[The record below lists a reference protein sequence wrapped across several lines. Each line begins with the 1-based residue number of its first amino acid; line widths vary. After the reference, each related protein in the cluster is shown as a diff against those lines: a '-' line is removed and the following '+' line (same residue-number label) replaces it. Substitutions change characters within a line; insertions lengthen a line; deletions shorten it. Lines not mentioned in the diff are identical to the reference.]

1 MGKISK
7 IIIITLLIAICI
19 LSSSNVYALTDAQIE
34 DLKPGPID
42 DGDWD
47 TFKGKAGTILGVV
60 RNIGAVVSVIG
71 IAVLGLRYMW
81 GSLEQKANYKET
93 MFPFIIGIA
102 MTVGVTTIITI
113 VQSVAEKI

>member
-1 MGKISK
+1 MTKISK
-7 IIIITLLIAICI
+7 IIIITLLIGI
-19 LSSSNVYALTDAQIE
+19 LCTCLNSVYAFNPD
-34 DLKPGPID
+34 DYKPGNPTGYQNFFD
-42 DGDWD
+42 
-47 TFKGKAGTILGVV
+47 KAGGVLGII
-60 RNIGAVVSVIG
+60 RNIGAVVSVLG

-102 MTVGVTTIITI
+102 MAVGATIIITI

>member
-1 MGKISK
+1 MAKISK
-7 IIIITLLIAICI
+7 IILITLLIGICFMS
-19 LSSSNVYALTDAQIE
+19 LSNVYAFDTDFFDPKKDPIE
-34 DLKPGPID
+34 KTDYDEAYK
-42 DGDWD
+42 
-47 TFKGKAGTILGVV
+47 KAGIILGLV
-60 RNIGAVVSVIG
+60 RNIGAIVSVIG

-102 MTVGVTTIITI
+102 MAVGATVIITI

>member
-7 IIIITLLIAICI
+7 VLIITLLIVVSF
-19 LSSSNVYALTDAQIE
+19 LSLSKVYAFN
-34 DLKPGPID
+34 P
-42 DGDWD
+42 D
-47 TFKGKAGTILGVV
+47 TFKPSDPTGYQNFYNKAGVVLGVV
-60 RNIGAVVSVIG
+60 RNIGAVVSVLG

-102 MTVGVTTIITI
+102 MTVGATVIITI
-113 VQSVAEKI
+113 VQKVAENI

>member
-7 IIIITLLIAICI
+7 IIIITLLIAICFMS
-19 LSSSNVYALTDAQIE
+19 LSNVYAFDTDFFNPKKETIK
-34 DLKPGPID
+34 DN
-42 DGDWD
+42 DWD
-47 TFKGKAGTILGVV
+47 LFRGKAGIILGFV
-60 RNIGAVVSVIG
+60 RNIGAIVSVLG